1 MTDLKINDVLGMLA
15 REEQA
20 QAIRKPFM
28 PNAEKDEQDAEREA
42 ESIRNQA
49 IEKTRELAQVADQ
62 IEEELRDLTTE
73 ARQVLDEAKAGR
85 ITKDQAVQRLRKA
98 RSRYA
103 DLAGRRKGFE
113 ADLAATNAV
122 IQDPAA
128 ERERLLAKYPALRQ

>member
-20 QAIRKPFM
+20 QAIRKPFLK
-28 PNAEKDEQDAEREA
+28 NAEQDGAEREA
-42 ESIRNQA
+42 ESIRSQA
-49 IEKTRELAQVADQ
+49 IERTHDLAQVTDQ
-62 IEEELRDLTTE
+62 IETELRDLATE

-103 DLAGRRKGFE
+103 DLAGRRKSFE

-122 IQDPAA
+122 LQDPAA
-128 ERERLLAKYPALRQ
+128 ERDRLLAKYPALRQ